1 MTRMFEQL
9 KEEVTELHTSKE
21 FKTFKKKSP
30 NSYLC
35 AGFMIIEQLKKV
47 PWQIDYY
54 CPDKKT
60 ITTFSVG
67 KKVEAKETNKISASG
82 DPIKELNLE
91 NIDVDFEHALKI
103 IDSLLTK
110 KYPDEK
116 ASKVITVLQH
126 MKEAEVWNITYITQ
140 RFNILNVRI
149 NAEDGQIIEEKLQ
162 PVFSF
167 KKE

>member
-1 MTRMFEQL
+1 MFEQL
-9 KEEVTELHTSKE
+9 KEEVGTLQKSKN
-21 FKTFKKKSP
+21 FKNFKKTSP

-35 AGFMIIEQLKKV
+35 AGFMIIEDLKKI

-54 CPDKKT
+54 CPDKDA

-67 KKVEAKETNKISASG
+67 EDIQQKETSKITKSG

-103 IDSLLTK
+103 IDELLKT

-116 ASKVITVLQH
+116 ANKIITVLQH
-126 MKEAEVWNITYITQ
+126 MKEAEVWNVTYITQ
-140 RFNILNVRI
+140 KFNILNIRI
-149 NAEDGQIIEEKLQ
+149 NAENGEILEEKIQ